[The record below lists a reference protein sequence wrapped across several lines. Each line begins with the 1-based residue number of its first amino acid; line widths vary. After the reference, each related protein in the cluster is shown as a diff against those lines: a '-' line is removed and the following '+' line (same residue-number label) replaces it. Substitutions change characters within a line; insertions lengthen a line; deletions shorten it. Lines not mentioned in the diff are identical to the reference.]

1 MANARTE
8 VFLTEEKHIMC
19 SVGVAAVQ
27 IGIAEQPLRTWMQKH
42 QFEKDGTKV
51 DLAALIKAR
60 RESFE
65 AQSTKQTDADRKTKA
80 EAELKEEQAKQAA
93 MVTAH
98 MEGAI
103 IYTEMALEAFTSLFA
118 EIQAKCISHDNT
130 LESDLLLDGVPQ
142 ETVNAIMRKQ
152 RDRTNAMLT
161 EFADGGQSTLTQP
174 VEGKPKRRYIKSE
187 KGVPATTAGNRKRV
201 GRPQ

>member
-1 MANARTE
+1 MRSE
-8 VFLTEEKHIMC
+8 IKLTDEKHILC
-19 SVGVAAVQ
+19 SVIIAAVQ
-27 IGIAEQPLRTWMQKH
+27 LGITAQATDNWIKAH
-42 QFEKDGTKV
+42 QIPKDKSLV
-51 DLAALIKAR
+51 DLTELLKAR
-60 RESFE
+60 RETAES
-65 AQSTKQTDADRKTKA
+65 QSSKQSDAERKTKA

-103 IYTEMALEAFTSLFA
+103 IYMDAALEAFTSLFA

-152 RDRTNAMLT
+152 RDRTNTMLT
-161 EFADGGQSTLTQP
+161 EFADGQSTLTKG
-174 VEGKPKRRYIKSE
+174 VAGKPKRRYIKSE
-187 KGVPATTAGNRKRV
+187 ASVPAAAARNGKRV

>member
-1 MANARTE
+1 MANSPSTLE
-8 VFLTEEKHIMC
+8 LTQDKHILC
-19 SVGVAAVQ
+19 SVAVAAIQ
-27 IGIAEQPLRTWMQKH
+27 IGMTEQPLREWMKRH
-42 QFEKDGTKV
+42 GVEKQGKKV
-51 DLAALIKAR
+51 DLANLLTAR

-65 AQSTKQTDADRKTKA
+65 TDETKKSDAERKTKA

-103 IYTEMALEAFTSLFA
+103 IYMDAALEAFTSLFA

-130 LESDLLLDGVPQ
+130 LESDLLLDGIPQ

-152 RDRTNAMLT
+152 RERTNTMLT
-161 EFADGGQSTLTQP
+161 EFADGQSTLTSA
-174 VEGKPKRRYIKSE
+174 VAGKPKRRYIKSE
-187 KGVPATTAGNRKRV
+187 KSVPTAATGNRKRV

>member
-1 MANARTE
+1 MKKVFAMAL
-8 VFLTEEKHIMC
+8 VFMVVLSLGIPAFASGDSLT
-19 SVGVAAVQ
+19 
-27 IGIAEQPLRTWMQKH
+27 L
-42 QFEKDGTKV
+42 
-51 DLAALIKAR
+51 
-60 RESFE
+60 
-65 AQSTKQTDADRKTKA
+65 
-80 EAELKEEQAKQAA
+80 EQAKQAA

-187 KGVPATTAGNRKRV
+187 KGVSSTAAGNRKRV

>member
-1 MANARTE
+1 MAATTIE
-8 VFLTEEKHIMC
+8 VTKEKHILC
-19 SVGVAAVQ
+19 SVAIAAVQ
-27 IGIAEQPLRTWMQKH
+27 LGITRERLNTWINAN
-42 QFEKDGTKV
+42 QFPREKSRV
-51 DLAALIKAR
+51 DLANLLEAR
-60 RESFE
+60 RESAE
-65 AQSTKQTDADRKTKA
+65 AQSTKHSDAERKTKA

-103 IYTEMALEAFTSLFA
+103 IYTDAALEAFTSLFA

-142 ETVNAIMRKQ
+142 ETVNTIMRKQ
-152 RDRTNAMLT
+152 RERTNAMLT
-161 EFADGGQSTLTQP
+161 EFADGQSTLTQA
-174 VEGKPKRRYIKSE
+174 VGGKPKRRYIKSE
-187 KGVPATTAGNRKRV
+187 KGVPAAAAGNRKRV